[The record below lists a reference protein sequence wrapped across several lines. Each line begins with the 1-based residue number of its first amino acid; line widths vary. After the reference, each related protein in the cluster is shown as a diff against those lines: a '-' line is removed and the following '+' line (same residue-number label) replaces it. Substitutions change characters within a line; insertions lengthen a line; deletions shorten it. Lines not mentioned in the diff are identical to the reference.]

1 MGNPC
6 RVCASSDL
14 SRRFAEAVAR
24 GMSDQKIADE
34 LGISRSGAQRHRV
47 SHVVSVARAIAAAG
61 AKDAAAREQRQE
73 IIAAAENGTLKPE
86 DYLSLAA
93 IVSEFKSI
101 GARLDRAAT
110 AAEMGGSHPVV
121 ISAAAQQIRL
131 NESKARLAGH
141 GGFAPARNRE
151 GGGEVPVFN
160 LTIHLGNGKTEEIKM
175 V

>member
-1 MGNPC
+1 M
-6 RVCASSDL
+6 
-14 SRRFAEAVAR
+14 
-24 GMSDQKIADE
+24 
-34 LGISRSGAQRHRV
+34 H
-47 SHVVSVARAIAAAG
+47 
-61 AKDAAAREQRQE
+61 RQE
-73 IIAAAENGTLKPE
+73 RRRQQIMAAAENGTLKPE

-141 GGFAPARNRE
+141 GGFAPARARD
-151 GGGEVPVFN
+151 GAGEVPVFN
-160 LTIHLGNGKTEEIKM
+160 LTIHLNNGKTEEIKM
-175 V
+175 VDAGEA

>member
-6 RVCASSDL
+6 RVCMSTDL

-61 AKDAAAREQRQE
+61 AKDAPAREQRQE
-73 IIAAAENGTLKPE
+73 IMAAAEAGTLDPTQ
-86 DYLSLAA
+86 YLSLAA
-93 IVSEFKSI
+93 IIGELKNI
-101 GARLDRAAT
+101 GARLDRTAT
-110 AAEMGGSHPVV
+110 AAEMGGAHPVV
-121 ISAAAQQIRL
+121 VSAAAQQIRL

-141 GGFAPARNRE
+141 GGFAPARNRD
-151 GGGEVPVFN
+151 GG
-160 LTIHLGNGKTEEIKM
+160 
-175 V
+175 

>member
-6 RVCASSDL
+6 RVCMSTDL

-47 SHVVSVARAIAAAG
+47 VHVVSVARAIAAGPG
-61 AKDAAAREQRQE
+61 AKDAPARERRQE

-93 IVSEFKSI
+93 IVGELKAI
-101 GARLDRAAT
+101 GARLDRTAT

-121 ISAAAQQIRL
+121 ISAAAQQL
-131 NESKARLAGH
+131 RLA
-141 GGFAPARNRE
+141 E
-151 GGGEVPVFN
+151 
-160 LTIHLGNGKTEEIKM
+160 TKS
-175 V
+175 